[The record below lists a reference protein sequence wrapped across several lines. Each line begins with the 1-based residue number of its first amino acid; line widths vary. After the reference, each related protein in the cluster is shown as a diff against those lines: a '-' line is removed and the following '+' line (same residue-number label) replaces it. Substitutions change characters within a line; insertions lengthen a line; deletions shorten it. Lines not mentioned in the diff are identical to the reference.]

1 MSYKGTFRNTH
12 SNKAYYLYIDVNND
26 STNYIDITL
35 GENPFVVDV
44 EGGDQIY
51 KPLKL
56 SSATINVVSKD
67 YMFDIYSPTSQ
78 STKVELLNYMGNV
91 A

>member
-1 MSYKGTFRNTH
+1 
-12 SNKAYYLYIDVNND
+12 VNND